1 MISKVILEKI
11 FNMNDNPIS
20 SSTISVQMA
29 YDNYLKKKYIVN
41 RKYQRKL
48 VWTLE
53 EKAAFIDSLSKW
65 YSVPLF
71 LFASKEEQ
79 GVIQYEIIDGMQRLN
94 AIMSFIENEY
104 PLESNGQKGYFDLNT
119 LASTKSLFDEGLLE
133 QQTPIL
139 DRQICV
145 NITNYPLPY
154 SIINADTKS
163 IEAIFR
169 RINSF
174 GKQLSNQEI
183 RQAGAVGVFPN
194 LVRKV
199 SSDIRHDVS
208 PSDLVVL
215 NKMKEISL
223 SNKKLKYGIVMEDT
237 FWVKQK
243 IVTIQNMRVSRD
255 EELVAWIL
263 SYMILGDQV
272 EPSSKALNHLYQ
284 YDEDTDNKLSM
295 QMETAIAHIGEDVI
309 ISWFRTIHAEM
320 LKILQLANKNFRTLV
335 YSDAYSEGL
344 VRTYQVIFLALFEL
358 IIKGGMSVY
367 NYNKLIQ
374 TLDNIALNHLKG
386 ISDSNWKSQTRI
398 QKIQAVKGI
407 ILPCFKK
414 RKGGDVAK
422 ENWIFELDN
431 IIRLSR
437 IEGTQY
443 DFKTGFHDLETGEFN
458 KKLVAKI
465 VEILTAEVNKAPETK
480 GYVIVGITEGE
491 ETLKKFQKLYG
502 TTKGMKFEGTDFYIT
517 GVQDEIEKYYKGSG
531 DNLQNEILSAIRKS
545 PVDEA
550 VKNEIMTHFRMA
562 KYGEYDIII
571 FELSSHDKP
580 VLFNDTIYV
589 RNGNQ
594 TKQIEGVKAT
604 LDIYKNVF
612 KTDYE

>member
-1 MISKVILEKI
+1 
-11 FNMNDNPIS
+11 MNDNPIS
-20 SSTISVQMA
+20 SLTISVQMA
-29 YDNYLKKKYIVN
+29 YDNYLSNKYIVN

-71 LFASKEEQ
+71 LFASKENK

-94 AIMSFIENEY
+94 SIMSFIENEY
-104 PLESNGQKGYFDLNT
+104 PLEYDGHKGYFDLNT
-119 LASTKSLFDEGLLE
+119 LASTKSLLDQGVLE
-133 QQTPIL
+133 QQHPIL
-139 DRQICV
+139 ERQICV

-199 SSDIRHDVS
+199 ASDIRHDVS

-223 SNKKLKYGIVMEDT
+223 SNKKLKYGIIMEDT

-243 IVTIQNMRVSRD
+243 IITVQNMRVSRD

-263 SYMILGDQV
+263 SYMILKDKV
-272 EPSSKALNHLYQ
+272 EPSSKALNDLYQ
-284 YDEDTDNKLSM
+284 YNEKSDNKLSTA
-295 QMETAIAHIGEDVI
+295 MEVAIANLSEDTI
-309 ISWFRTIHAEM
+309 IAWFRTVHAEM
-320 LKILQLANKNFRTLV
+320 LKLLQMSNKNFRNLV
-335 YSDAYSEGL
+335 YSDDYSEGL
-344 VRTYQVIFLALFEL
+344 VRTYQVVFLALFEL
-358 IIKGGMSVY
+358 LIKEKMIIT
-367 NYNKLIQ
+367 NYERLIKI
-374 TLDNIALNHLKG
+374 LDRIGINHLQG
-386 ISDSNWKSQTRI
+386 ISDSNWKAKTRI
-398 QKIQAVKGI
+398 QKIQAVRGI
-407 ILPCFKK
+407 ISSCFKK
-414 RKGGDVAK
+414 KKGSDVTK
-422 ENWIFELDN
+422 ENWILELDN
-431 IIRLSR
+431 MVRLSR

-443 DFKTGFHDLETGEFN
+443 DFKTGFHDLNTGKYN
-458 KKLVAKI
+458 KALVPKI
-465 VEILTAEVNKAPETK
+465 VEILTAEVNKGPETK
-480 GYVIVGITEGE
+480 GYVVVGVTEGE
-491 ETLKKFQKLYG
+491 TSLKMFQKLYK
-502 TTKGMKFEGTDFYIT
+502 TSSSKKFEGTDFYIT
-517 GVQDEIEKYYKGSG
+517 GVQHEIEKYYDGSG
-531 DNLQNEILSAIRKS
+531 DKLQDIVLTSIRKTPIEDS
-545 PVDEA
+545 
-550 VKNEIMTHFRMA
+550 VKNEIMANFRMA
-562 KYGEYDIII
+562 KYGNNDIII

-594 TKQIEGVKAT
+594 TKPITGAKAI
-604 LDIYKNVF
+604 LDFSKNIF
-612 KTDYE
+612 RTDNKD

>member
-1 MISKVILEKI
+1 
-11 FNMNDNPIS
+11 MNDNPIS

-29 YDNYLKKKYIVN
+29 YDNYLKNKYIVN

-79 GVIQYEIIDGMQRLN
+79 GMIQYEIIDGMQRLN

-119 LASTKSLFDEGLLE
+119 LASTKSLFDQGLLE

-284 YDEDTDNKLSM
+284 YEENTENKLSM
-295 QMETAIAHIGEDVI
+295 QMETAIAHLGEDVI

-320 LKILQLANKNFRTLV
+320 LKILQLADKNFRKLV

-358 IIKGGMSVY
+358 IAKDCMSVC
-367 NYNKLIQ
+367 NYAKLIQ
-374 TLDNIALNHLKG
+374 TLDHIALNHLKG

-414 RKGGDVAK
+414 TKGGDVAK
-422 ENWIFELDN
+422 ENWILELDN

-443 DFKTGFHDLETGEFN
+443 DFKTGFHDLGTGEFN
-458 KKLVAKI
+458 KNLVAKI

-491 ETLKKFQKLYG
+491 ESFKKFQNQY
-502 TTKGMKFEGTDFYIT
+502 TTTVGKKFEGTDFYIT

-531 DNLQNEILSAIRKS
+531 DRLQDEILSAIRKT

-550 VKNEIMTHFRMA
+550 VKNEIMTNFRMA

-580 VLFNDTIYV
+580 VLFNDTIFV

-594 TKQIEGVKAT
+594 TKPIVGVKAT

-612 KTDYE
+612 NTDYEG

>member
-1 MISKVILEKI
+1 
-11 FNMNDNPIS
+11 MNDNPIS

-29 YDNYLKKKYIVN
+29 YDNYLKNKYIVN

-119 LASTKSLFDEGLLE
+119 LASTKSLFDQGLLE

-183 RQAGAVGVFPN
+183 RQAGAVGIFPN

-284 YDEDTDNKLSM
+284 YDENTDNKLSM
-295 QMETAIAHIGEDVI
+295 QMETAIAHVGEDVI

-358 IIKGGMSVY
+358 IIKDGMTVY
-367 NYNKLIQ
+367 NYTKLIQ
-374 TLDNIALNHLKG
+374 TLDHIALNHLKG

-414 RKGGDVAK
+414 RKGEAVAK
-422 ENWIFELDN
+422 ENWILELDN

-502 TTKGMKFEGTDFYIT
+502 TTKEMKFEGTDFYIT

-531 DNLQNEILSAIRKS
+531 DKLQNEILSAIRKA

-580 VLFNDTIYV
+580 VLFNDTLYV

-594 TKQIEGVKAT
+594 TRAIEGVKAT

-612 KTDYE
+612 KTDYEG

>member
-1 MISKVILEKI
+1 
-11 FNMNDNPIS
+11 MNDNPIA

-29 YDNYLKKKYIVN
+29 YDNYLKNKYIVN

-94 AIMSFIENEY
+94 AVMSFIENEY
-104 PLESNGQKGYFDLNT
+104 PLENNGQKGYFDLNT
-119 LASTKSLFDEGLLE
+119 LASMKSLFDQGLLE

-183 RQAGAVGVFPN
+183 RQAGAVGIFPN

-263 SYMILGDQV
+263 SYMILGDQI

-284 YDEDTDNKLSM
+284 YDENTDNKLSM
-295 QMETAIAHIGEDVI
+295 QMEAAIAHIGEDVI

-320 LKILQLANKNFRTLV
+320 LNILQLANKNFRTLV

-358 IIKGGMSVY
+358 IIKDAMTVY
-367 NYNKLIQ
+367 NYTKLIQ
-374 TLDNIALNHLKG
+374 TLDHIALNHLKG

-422 ENWIFELDN
+422 ENWILELDN

-517 GVQDEIEKYYKGSG
+517 GIQDEIEKYYKGSG
-531 DNLQNEILSAIRKS
+531 DKLQNEILSAIRKS
-545 PVDEA
+545 PVEEA
-550 VKNEIMTHFRMA
+550 VKTEIMTHFRMA

-594 TKQIEGVKAT
+594 TRSIVGVKAT
-604 LDIYKNVF
+604 LDLYKNVF
-612 KTDYE
+612 KTDYEG

>member
-1 MISKVILEKI
+1 
-11 FNMNDNPIS
+11 MNDNPIS

-29 YDNYLKKKYIVN
+29 YDNYLKNKYIVN

-119 LASTKSLFDEGLLE
+119 LASTKSLFDQGLLE

-183 RQAGAVGVFPN
+183 RQAGAVGIFPN

-284 YDEDTDNKLSM
+284 YDENTDNKLSM
-295 QMETAIAHIGEDVI
+295 QMETAIAHVGEDVI

-358 IIKGGMSVY
+358 IIKDGMTVY
-367 NYNKLIQ
+367 NYTKLIQ
-374 TLDNIALNHLKG
+374 TLDHIALNHLKG

-422 ENWIFELDN
+422 ENWILELDN

-502 TTKGMKFEGTDFYIT
+502 TTKEMKFEGTDFYIT

-531 DNLQNEILSAIRKS
+531 DKLQDEILSAIRKA

-594 TKQIEGVKAT
+594 TSAIEGVKAT

-612 KTDYE
+612 KTDYEG

>member
-1 MISKVILEKI
+1 
-11 FNMNDNPIS
+11 MNDNPIS

-29 YDNYLKKKYIVN
+29 YDNYLKNKYIVN

-94 AIMSFIENEY
+94 AIMSFIENGY

-119 LASTKSLFDEGLLE
+119 LASTKSLFDQGLLE

-183 RQAGAVGVFPN
+183 RQAGAVGIFPN

-284 YDEDTDNKLSM
+284 YDENTDNKLSM
-295 QMETAIAHIGEDVI
+295 QMETAIAHVGEDVI

-358 IIKGGMSVY
+358 IIKDGMTVY
-367 NYNKLIQ
+367 NYTKLIQ
-374 TLDNIALNHLKG
+374 TLDHIALNHLKG

-422 ENWIFELDN
+422 ENWILELDN

-502 TTKGMKFEGTDFYIT
+502 TTKEMKFEGTDFYIT

-531 DNLQNEILSAIRKS
+531 DKLQDEILSAIRKA

-594 TKQIEGVKAT
+594 TSAIEGVKAT

-612 KTDYE
+612 KTDYEG

>member
-1 MISKVILEKI
+1 
-11 FNMNDNPIS
+11 MNDNPIS

-29 YDNYLKKKYIVN
+29 YDNYLKNKYIVN

-119 LASTKSLFDEGLLE
+119 LASTKSLFDQGLLE

-183 RQAGAVGVFPN
+183 RQAGAVGIFPN

-284 YDEDTDNKLSM
+284 YDENTDNKLSM
-295 QMETAIAHIGEDVI
+295 QMETAIAHVGEDVI

-358 IIKGGMSVY
+358 IIKDRMSVC
-367 NYNKLIQ
+367 NYTQLIQ
-374 TLDNIALNHLKG
+374 TLDHIALNHLKG

-407 ILPCFKK
+407 IMPCFKK

-422 ENWIFELDN
+422 ENWILELDN

-443 DFKTGFHDLETGEFN
+443 DFKIGFHDLETGEFN
-458 KKLVAKI
+458 KA
-465 VEILTAEVNKAPETK
+465 ILC
-480 GYVIVGITEGE
+480 
-491 ETLKKFQKLYG
+491 
-502 TTKGMKFEGTDFYIT
+502 
-517 GVQDEIEKYYKGSG
+517 
-531 DNLQNEILSAIRKS
+531 
-545 PVDEA
+545 
-550 VKNEIMTHFRMA
+550 
-562 KYGEYDIII
+562 
-571 FELSSHDKP
+571 
-580 VLFNDTIYV
+580 
-589 RNGNQ
+589 
-594 TKQIEGVKAT
+594 
-604 LDIYKNVF
+604 
-612 KTDYE
+612 

>member
-1 MISKVILEKI
+1 
-11 FNMNDNPIS
+11 MNDNPIA

-29 YDNYLKKKYIVN
+29 YDNYLKNKYIVN

-94 AIMSFIENEY
+94 AVMSFIENEY
-104 PLESNGQKGYFDLNT
+104 PLENNGQKGYFDLNT
-119 LASTKSLFDEGLLE
+119 LASTKSLFDQGLLE

-183 RQAGAVGVFPN
+183 RQAGAVGIFPN

-263 SYMILGDQV
+263 SYMILGDQI

-284 YDEDTDNKLSM
+284 YDENTDNKLSM
-295 QMETAIAHIGEDVI
+295 QMEAAIAHIGEDVI

-320 LKILQLANKNFRTLV
+320 LNILQLANKNFRTLV

-358 IIKGGMSVY
+358 IIKDAMTVY
-367 NYNKLIQ
+367 NYTKLIQ
-374 TLDNIALNHLKG
+374 TLDHIALNHLKG

-422 ENWIFELDN
+422 ENWILELDN

-517 GVQDEIEKYYKGSG
+517 GIQDEIEKYYKGSG
-531 DNLQNEILSAIRKS
+531 DKLQNEILSAIRKS
-545 PVDEA
+545 PVEEA
-550 VKNEIMTHFRMA
+550 VKTEIMTHFRMA

-594 TKQIEGVKAT
+594 TRSIVGVKAT
-604 LDIYKNVF
+604 LDLYKNVF
-612 KTDYE
+612 KTDYEG

>member
-1 MISKVILEKI
+1 
-11 FNMNDNPIS
+11 
-20 SSTISVQMA
+20 
-29 YDNYLKKKYIVN
+29 
-41 RKYQRKL
+41 
-48 VWTLE
+48 
-53 EKAAFIDSLSKW
+53 
-65 YSVPLF
+65 
-71 LFASKEEQ
+71 
-79 GVIQYEIIDGMQRLN
+79 
-94 AIMSFIENEY
+94 
-104 PLESNGQKGYFDLNT
+104 
-119 LASTKSLFDEGLLE
+119 
-133 QQTPIL
+133 
-139 DRQICV
+139 
-145 NITNYPLPY
+145 
-154 SIINADTKS
+154 
-163 IEAIFR
+163 
-169 RINSF
+169 
-174 GKQLSNQEI
+174 
-183 RQAGAVGVFPN
+183 
-194 LVRKV
+194 
-199 SSDIRHDVS
+199 
-208 PSDLVVL
+208 
-215 NKMKEISL
+215 
-223 SNKKLKYGIVMEDT
+223 MEDT

-263 SYMILGDQV
+263 SYMILGDKV
-272 EPSSKALNHLYQ
+272 EPSSKALNRLYQ

-407 ILPCFKK
+407 ILPYFKK

-422 ENWIFELDN
+422 ENWFFELDN

-502 TTKGMKFEGTDFYIT
+502 TTKGMKFEGTDFYVT

-531 DNLQNEILSAIRKS
+531 DKLQNEILSAIRKS

-550 VKNEIMTHFRMA
+550 VKNEIMSHFRMA

-594 TKQIEGVKAT
+594 TRQIEGVKAT

>member
-1 MISKVILEKI
+1 
-11 FNMNDNPIS
+11 MNDNPIS

-29 YDNYLKKKYIVN
+29 YDNYLKNKYIVN

-119 LASTKSLFDEGLLE
+119 LASTKSLFDQGLLE
-133 QQTPIL
+133 QHTPIL

-263 SYMILGDQV
+263 SYMILGDKV

-295 QMETAIAHIGEDVI
+295 QMETAIAHIGEEII

-320 LKILQLANKNFRTLV
+320 LKILQIANKNFRTLV

-344 VRTYQVIFLALFEL
+344 VRTYQVIFLAFFEL
-358 IIKGGMSVY
+358 IIKDGMSVC
-367 NYNKLIQ
+367 NYVKLIQ
-374 TLDNIALNHLKG
+374 TLDHIALNHLKG

-407 ILPCFKK
+407 IQPCFKK
-414 RKGGDVAK
+414 KKGGDVTK
-422 ENWIFELDN
+422 ENWILELDN

-443 DFKTGFHDLETGEFN
+443 DFKTGFHDLETGEVN
-458 KKLVAKI
+458 KNLVAKI

-480 GYVIVGITEGE
+480 GYVIIGITEGE
-491 ETLKKFQKLYG
+491 KALKKFQKQYD
-502 TTKGMKFEGTDFYIT
+502 TTVGLKFEGTDFYIT
-517 GVQDEIEKYYKGSG
+517 GVQDEIDKYYKGSG
-531 DNLQNEILSAIRKS
+531 DKLQDEILSAIRKT
-545 PVDEA
+545 PVDET

-571 FELSSHDKP
+571 FELSSHEKP

-594 TKQIEGVKAT
+594 TRAIVGVKAT

-612 KTDYE
+612 NTDYEG

>member
-1 MISKVILEKI
+1 
-11 FNMNDNPIS
+11 MNDNPIS

-29 YDNYLKKKYIVN
+29 YDNYLKNKYIVN

-119 LASTKSLFDEGLLE
+119 LASTKSLFDQRLLE

-183 RQAGAVGVFPN
+183 RQAGAVGIFPN

-284 YDEDTDNKLSM
+284 YDEDTDNKLAM
-295 QMETAIAHIGEDVI
+295 QMETAIAHIGEDLI

-358 IIKGGMSVY
+358 IIKDEMTIY
-367 NYNKLIQ
+367 NYTKLIQ
-374 TLDNIALNHLKG
+374 TLDHIALNHLKG

-422 ENWIFELDN
+422 ENWILELDN

-458 KKLVAKI
+458 KKLVTKI

-480 GYVIVGITEGE
+480 GYVIVGITEGD
-491 ETLKKFQKLYG
+491 ETLKKFQKLYD
-502 TTKGMKFEGTDFYIT
+502 TTKWMKFEGTDFYIT
-517 GVQDEIEKYYKGSG
+517 GVQDEIEKYYR
-531 DNLQNEILSAIRKS
+531 D
-545 PVDEA
+545 
-550 VKNEIMTHFRMA
+550 
-562 KYGEYDIII
+562 
-571 FELSSHDKP
+571 
-580 VLFNDTIYV
+580 VL
-589 RNGNQ
+589 
-594 TKQIEGVKAT
+594 
-604 LDIYKNVF
+604 
-612 KTDYE
+612 

>member
-1 MISKVILEKI
+1 
-11 FNMNDNPIS
+11 MNDNPIS

-594 TKQIEGVKAT
+594 TRQIEGVKAT

>member
-1 MISKVILEKI
+1 
-11 FNMNDNPIS
+11 MNDNPIS

-29 YDNYLKKKYIVN
+29 YDNYLKNKYIVN

-119 LASTKSLFDEGLLE
+119 LASTKSLFDQGLLE

-183 RQAGAVGVFPN
+183 RQAGAVGIFPN

-284 YDEDTDNKLSM
+284 YDENTDNKLSM
-295 QMETAIAHIGEDVI
+295 QMETAIAHVGEDVI

-344 VRTYQVIFLALFEL
+344 VRTYQVIFLVLFEL
-358 IIKGGMSVY
+358 IIKDGMTVY
-367 NYNKLIQ
+367 NYTKLIQ
-374 TLDNIALNHLKG
+374 TLDHIALNHLKG

-414 RKGGDVAK
+414 RKGEDVAK
-422 ENWIFELDN
+422 ENWILELDN

-502 TTKGMKFEGTDFYIT
+502 TTKEMKFEGTDFYIT

-531 DNLQNEILSAIRKS
+531 DKLQNEILSVIRKS

-580 VLFNDTIYV
+580 VLFNDAIYV

-594 TKQIEGVKAT
+594 TRQIIGVKAT
-604 LDIYKNVF
+604 FDIYKNIF
-612 KTDYE
+612 NTDYEG

>member
-1 MISKVILEKI
+1 
-11 FNMNDNPIS
+11 MNDNPIA

-29 YDNYLKKKYIVN
+29 YDNYLKNKYIVN

-104 PLESNGQKGYFDLNT
+104 PLENNGQKGYFDLNT
-119 LASTKSLFDEGLLE
+119 LASTKSLFDQGLLE

-183 RQAGAVGVFPN
+183 RQAGAVGIFPN

-263 SYMILGDQV
+263 SYMILGDQI

-284 YDEDTDNKLSM
+284 YDENTDNKLSM
-295 QMETAIAHIGEDVI
+295 QMEAAIAHIGEDVI

-320 LKILQLANKNFRTLV
+320 LNILQLANKNFRTLV

-358 IIKGGMSVY
+358 IIKDAMTVY
-367 NYNKLIQ
+367 NYTKLIQ
-374 TLDNIALNHLKG
+374 TLDHIALNHLKG

-422 ENWIFELDN
+422 ENWILELDN

-517 GVQDEIEKYYKGSG
+517 GIQDEIEKYYKGSG
-531 DNLQNEILSAIRKS
+531 DKLQNEILSAIRKS
-545 PVDEA
+545 PVEEA
-550 VKNEIMTHFRMA
+550 VKTEIMTHFRMA

-594 TKQIEGVKAT
+594 TRSIVGVKAT
-604 LDIYKNVF
+604 LDLYKNVF
-612 KTDYE
+612 KTDYEG

>member
-1 MISKVILEKI
+1 
-11 FNMNDNPIS
+11 
-20 SSTISVQMA
+20 MA

-594 TKQIEGVKAT
+594 TRQIEGVKAT

>member
-1 MISKVILEKI
+1 
-11 FNMNDNPIS
+11 MNDNPIS

-29 YDNYLKKKYIVN
+29 YDNYLKNKYIVN

-104 PLESNGQKGYFDLNT
+104 PLENNGQKWYFDLNT
-119 LASTKSLFDEGLLE
+119 LASTKSLFDQGLLE
-133 QQTPIL
+133 QHTPIL

-183 RQAGAVGVFPN
+183 RQAGAVGIFPN

-284 YDEDTDNKLSM
+284 YDENTDNKLSM
-295 QMETAIAHIGEDVI
+295 QMETAIAHVGEDVI
-309 ISWFRTIHAEM
+309 VSWFRTIHAEM
-320 LKILQLANKNFRTLV
+320 LKILQIANKNFRTLV

-358 IIKGGMSVY
+358 IIKDRMSVC
-367 NYNKLIQ
+367 NYTKLIQ
-374 TLDNIALNHLKG
+374 TLDHIALNHLKG

-407 ILPCFKK
+407 ILPCFTL
-414 RKGGDVAK
+414 RK
-422 ENWIFELDN
+422 
-431 IIRLSR
+431 
-437 IEGTQY
+437 
-443 DFKTGFHDLETGEFN
+443 
-458 KKLVAKI
+458 
-465 VEILTAEVNKAPETK
+465 
-480 GYVIVGITEGE
+480 YVFFIS
-491 ETLKKFQKLYG
+491 
-502 TTKGMKFEGTDFYIT
+502 D
-517 GVQDEIEKYYKGSG
+517 
-531 DNLQNEILSAIRKS
+531 
-545 PVDEA
+545 
-550 VKNEIMTHFRMA
+550 
-562 KYGEYDIII
+562 
-571 FELSSHDKP
+571 
-580 VLFNDTIYV
+580 
-589 RNGNQ
+589 
-594 TKQIEGVKAT
+594 
-604 LDIYKNVF
+604 
-612 KTDYE
+612 

>member
-1 MISKVILEKI
+1 
-11 FNMNDNPIS
+11 MNDNPIS

-29 YDNYLKKKYIVN
+29 YDNYLKNKYIVN

-119 LASTKSLFDEGLLE
+119 LASTKSLFDQGLLE

-183 RQAGAVGVFPN
+183 RQAGAVGIFPN

-284 YDEDTDNKLSM
+284 YDENTDNKLSM
-295 QMETAIAHIGEDVI
+295 QMETAIAHVGEDVI

-358 IIKGGMSVY
+358 IIKDGMTVY
-367 NYNKLIQ
+367 NYTKLIQ
-374 TLDNIALNHLKG
+374 TLDHIALNHLKG

-422 ENWIFELDN
+422 ENWILELDN

-465 VEILTAEVNKAPETK
+465 IEILTAEVNKAPETK

-502 TTKGMKFEGTDFYIT
+502 TTKEMKFEGTDFYIT

-531 DNLQNEILSAIRKS
+531 DELQNEILSAIRKT

-594 TKQIEGVKAT
+594 TRPIEGVKAT

-612 KTDYE
+612 KTDYEG

>member
-1 MISKVILEKI
+1 
-11 FNMNDNPIS
+11 MNDNPIS

-458 KKLVAKI
+458 KKIVAKI

-491 ETLKKFQKLYG
+491 ETLKKFQKMYG

-531 DNLQNEILSAIRKS
+531 DKLQNEILSAIRKS

-594 TKQIEGVKAT
+594 TRQIEGVKAT

>member
-1 MISKVILEKI
+1 
-11 FNMNDNPIS
+11 MNDNPIS

-29 YDNYLKKKYIVN
+29 YDNYLKNKYIVN

-119 LASTKSLFDEGLLE
+119 LASTKSLFAQGLLE

-183 RQAGAVGVFPN
+183 RQAGAVGIFPN

-243 IVTIQNMRVSRD
+243 IVTIQNMRVLRD

-284 YDEDTDNKLSM
+284 YDENTDNKLSM
-295 QMETAIAHIGEDVI
+295 QMETAIAHVGEDVI

-358 IIKGGMSVY
+358 IIKDGMTVY
-367 NYNKLIQ
+367 NYTKLIQ
-374 TLDNIALNHLKG
+374 TLDHIALNHLKG

-422 ENWIFELDN
+422 ENWILELDN

-502 TTKGMKFEGTDFYIT
+502 TTKEMKFEGTDFYIT

-531 DNLQNEILSAIRKS
+531 DKLQDEILSAIRKA

-550 VKNEIMTHFRMA
+550 VNPHC
-562 KYGEYDIII
+562 
-571 FELSSHDKP
+571 SS
-580 VLFNDTIYV
+580 LW
-589 RNGNQ
+589 
-594 TKQIEGVKAT
+594 
-604 LDIYKNVF
+604 
-612 KTDYE
+612 